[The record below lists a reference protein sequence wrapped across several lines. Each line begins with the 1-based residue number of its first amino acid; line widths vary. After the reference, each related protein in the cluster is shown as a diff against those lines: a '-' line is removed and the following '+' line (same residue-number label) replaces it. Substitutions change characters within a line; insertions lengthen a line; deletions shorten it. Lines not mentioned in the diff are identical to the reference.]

1 MPLSSHLFTI
11 GTSHKNCFSIFKI
24 KSLSLIASAL
34 LLLAGVSCRQEIRKE
49 GYVAVE
55 GGNIWYKIVGDG
67 AGIPL
72 LVLHGGPGGR
82 SCGMIPGL
90 SLLATDRPVIFY
102 DQLGSGNSE
111 RPTDIALWN
120 TERFVGEID
129 DLREALNLE
138 ELHIMGHSCG
148 STFLIEYMVTKQPKG
163 IKSVIFSSPMISTP
177 DWIADAKFLLS
188 QMPPSLQDT
197 INKYETLKEYSAP
210 AYLAATDSFYARH
223 LVRKQWPFKSPACE
237 NAGSGNDTIYNYM
250 WGPTEF
256 TATGTLLNFDRTA
269 DLDQIQEP
277 ILFVTGQYDEA
288 RPETM
293 FKYQKLARNAV
304 VEIIPD
310 AAHSTMVD
318 QPEKLAEAINRF
330 LKRVETD

>member
-1 MPLSSHLFTI
+1 MRTI
-11 GTSHKNCFSIFKI
+11 QSTRLYLNF
-24 KSLSLIASAL
+24 LIL
-34 LLLAGVSCRQEIRKE
+34 LLLASCRPAIEKE

-67 AGIPL
+67 GGTPL

-102 DQLGSGNSE
+102 DQLGSGNSD
-111 RPTDIALWN
+111 RPNDTTLWN
-120 TERFVGEID
+120 TARFVDEID
-129 DLREALNLE
+129 ALREALNLE
-138 ELHIMGHSCG
+138 EVHIMGHSCG
-148 STFLIEYMVTKQPKG
+148 STFVIEYLVTKKPEG
-163 IKSVIFSSPMISTP
+163 IESVIFSSPMISTP

-188 QMPPSLQDT
+188 QMPAPLQDT
-197 INKYETLKEYSAP
+197 INKYEALKEYTAP
-210 AYLAATDSFYARH
+210 AYRAATDSFYARH
-223 LVRKQWPFKSPACE
+223 LVRKGWPYKSPAC
-237 NAGSGNDTIYNYM
+237 ADSGPGNDSIYTYM

-256 TATGTLLNFDRTA
+256 TATGTLLNFDRTGELGDIEA
-269 DLDQIQEP
+269 P
-277 ILFVTGQYDEA
+277 ILFVAGQYDEA

-293 FKYQKLARNAV
+293 YKYQKLARNAR

-318 QPEKLAEAINRF
+318 QPEKLAEVINSF
-330 LKRVETD
+330 LIQVEAH